1 MTSST
6 NFKLT
11 NLFTQETICEDKTQT
26 RNQTLMKMFNASI
39 SKIMEKCPRCPDYIN
54 IYRQGGN
61 EYRNKTLVVNE
72 LGNFQEVLNDLRKKN
87 QFKDDSKNYKNTK
100 LYYICCNLKSDL
112 KFFETKNNNNY
123 NSIEYGNPKSGLIVD
138 EKVTQSDKFE
148 FYIQPQF
155 VNQGSATPCHYQVM
169 HYDKSE
175 NEENDL
181 NIENLEKLSFYLSYY
196 YWTWNGAIRVPSQ
209 LKMSSIA
216 LDFFRKIYED
226 DSCIFEK
233 PTFI

>member
-1 MTSST
+1 MKSVI
-6 NFKLT
+6 FK
-11 NLFTQETICEDKTQT
+11 
-26 RNQTLMKMFNASI
+26 
-39 SKIMEKCPRCPDYIN
+39 KCSMNY
-54 IYRQGGN
+54 
-61 EYRNKTLVVNE
+61 E
-72 LGNFQEVLNDLRKKN
+72 KKN
-87 QFKDDSKNYKNTK
+87 KFQDDAHNFSKTK

-123 NSIEYGNPKSGLIVD
+123 NSIEYGNPKSGLIID

-148 FYIQPQF
+148 FYIQPQY

-181 NIENLEKLSFYLSYY
+181 KIENLEKLSFYLSFY
-196 YWTWNGAIRVPSQ
+196 YWTWSGAIRVPSQ
-209 LKMSSIA
+209 LKMSSTA
-216 LDFFRKIYED
+216 LDFFRKVYEED
-226 DSCIFEK
+226 DSYTFEK